1 MKVVTN
7 LLALPVLLFACLIT
21 PEKGLGANFMLTNSD
36 IAHPG
41 TGGNWTVGANW
52 LSGVAPGPGDVVVL
66 SNSLPPLAATPSY
79 TLPSGYPSSVKGL
92 APDASW
98 TNIWDGLLPVTSTLG
113 SVTVGGLWVPQTN
126 TFNTWYIG
134 NQLPEG
140 AHNLYITNQLNIVST
155 VPRDLYHIFSNTVA
169 VGTGFDIA
177 NFLVNATVQGPGSLN
192 VTNPNGCLWVG
203 QGSQTAGT
211 APTTHGAVLDMT
223 GLNTFNCVLSN
234 VFVAS
239 DFFMVT
245 SGTDTNQTGYA
256 RPHGVLLLALTNH
269 ITLLDTNFPAYVV
282 GYEPNNNGGSLYIS
296 NCLGQVN
303 YMNFDQMLI
312 GGPKTALSSAG
323 MYFMNAYNGLPALT
337 DCYAKFRNID
347 GVSRQTAWAIGDISL
362 SPGVTTSS
370 YGTVNFTRGGVDA
383 LVDTIYVARGGTPTI
398 STGTTIGTL
407 NFGAGTTQKSII
419 DVNQIEMGDMLNL
432 TAAGWATV
440 NVYSNATLKVNNYIR
455 LINTVPGTANN
466 LCRAFLYIY
475 GGTVQVGGDILN
487 NGLINGGNS
496 VVTIN
501 NGGTLDLRPSNAK
514 PAGNISVATL
524 NYGLGTLT
532 NFATLSVSN
541 LVVTAPNAAFA
552 LNRDQALAPG
562 VGAGTIGTLTIG
574 VTNLLV
580 GSTTTNLDGS
590 VITNNGNGLVAL
602 SLSNGAL
609 VMDIGSSSD
618 QINVNGG
625 LILNGTNQV
634 IVNVMPGFGP
644 GSYTLLTYNTDPTWL
659 DCNGNPSY
667 GVTGNLATQLVVGG
681 PIANSAYVVTF
692 DNNTPGV
699 IKMNVSLSGSPMAL
713 TWVGDGSANAWD
725 IVGANNWNN
734 GSGASKFYQY
744 DSVTFGDTGSATPSI
759 NLSGSVYPVAV
770 IFSASKNYTIG
781 GSGQITGL
789 TPLTQSGSG
798 TLTLLVTNGYTG
810 GTTISAGTVKLG
822 DGATS
827 MGSLGSGAVS
837 LGGALAVDVPAN
849 QTQSLANGLTGAGL
863 LSVEGPGK
871 VVLSGTN
878 QSYTGKFQVT
888 GGTLVPTALTAISY
902 GWSAVNKLIYV
913 TNSGTLDINGLALS
927 NNITLSGAGYAGA
940 GALVN
945 NGANQQNSTMQ
956 VAMAGDATVGGN
968 YRMDINNVGT
978 VPGSL
983 SGNGYNLTKVGT
995 NCVSLYSVATSV
1007 WNDNLQNITVN
1018 AGVLRLQNG
1027 SLLSANPASTV
1038 AVANGATF
1046 EMNNVWAAAPVN
1058 VSATL
1063 QNGACLYGTGGT
1075 ATNIVGTTTNVQ
1087 GNLFTGTINLNGTN
1101 VLDVS
1106 TNSVLV
1112 INGVIAG
1119 NGNLVKGIGFHPTSA
1134 TTANSTGVGRLVLG
1148 GTNTFTGNLLLQTGV
1163 LVLTNNGS
1171 VSAAANIELQRG
1183 VLDASGRADHAL
1195 TVGAN
1200 QTLRGLGTVIGN
1212 LYVPTNAF
1220 LAPGSAIGLLTNIG
1234 NTILDG
1240 TTTMT
1245 IAKTNG
1251 AVSCS
1256 ALGTSGGLRLGG
1268 TLNVAFTGSGLT
1280 NGDKFQL
1287 FSSAIISSNFTTVN
1301 LPSGA
1306 TWTDNTSVDGSIVV
1320 LSVNTEPANRPSLNW
1335 AYLGS
1340 SISLSW
1346 PVSYTSYKLQAQTNS
1361 INVGLS
1367 TNWVTVSTTNNTI
1380 SLPVDTHNP
1389 SAFYRL
1395 SK

>member
-1 MKVVTN
+1 MKVATK
-7 LLALPVLLFACLIT
+7 LLSLPVLFFACLIT
-21 PEKGLGANFMLTNSD
+21 PEKGLGANLMLTNSD
-36 IAHPG
+36 IAYPG

-52 LSGVAPGPGDVVVL
+52 LTGVAPGPGDVVVL

-98 TNIWDGLLPVTSTLG
+98 TNIWDGLMPVTSTLG
-113 SVTVGGLWVPQTN
+113 SLTVGGLWVPQTN
-126 TFNTWYIG
+126 LFNTWYIG

-140 AHNLYITNQLNIVST
+140 AHNLYISNQLNIVST
-155 VPRDLYHIFSNTVA
+155 VPRDLYHIFSNTVG
-169 VGTGFDIA
+169 VGTGFDITQ
-177 NFLVNATVQGPGSLN
+177 FLVYATVQGPGSLN
-192 VTNPNGCLWVG
+192 VTNPNGCMWVG
-203 QGSQTAGT
+203 QGSQAGGT
-211 APTTHGAVLDMT
+211 APATHGAVLDMT
-223 GLNTFNCVLSN
+223 GLNNFNCVLSN

-245 SGTDTNQTGYA
+245 SATDTNQTGYA
-256 RPHGVLLLALTNH
+256 RPQGLLLLALTNH
-269 ITLLDTNFPAYVV
+269 ITLLDTNFPAYVI
-282 GYEPNNNGGSLYIS
+282 GYEPDNNGCSFFVS

-303 YMNFDQMLI
+303 FMNFDQMLI
-312 GGPKTALSSAG
+312 GGPKIAFSAAG
-323 MYFMNAYNGLPALT
+323 MYFMPAYNGLPALT

-362 SPGVTTSS
+362 SPAVTGSS

-383 LVDTIYVARGGTPTI
+383 LVDTIYIGRGGAPSG
-398 STGTTIGTL
+398 STGTTVGTL

-432 TAAGWATV
+432 TAPGYATV
-440 NVYSNATLKVNNYIR
+440 FVYSNATLKVNNYIR

-466 LCRAFLYIY
+466 TCRAFLYIY
-475 GGTVQVGGDILN
+475 GGTVQVAGDILN
-487 NGLINGGNS
+487 NALINGGYS
-496 VVTIN
+496 IVTIN
-501 NGGTLDLRPSNAK
+501 NGGTLDMRPSNAK
-514 PAGNISVATL
+514 PPGNISVATL

-532 NFATLSVSN
+532 NFATLGVSN
-541 LVVTAPNAAFA
+541 LVVTPPNAAFV
-552 LNRDQALAPG
+552 LNRGQALAPG
-562 VGAGTIGTLTIG
+562 VGAGTVGTLTIG
-574 VTNLLV
+574 VTNLVV
-580 GSTTTNLDGS
+580 GSTTANLDGS

-602 SLSNGAL
+602 SLNNGAL

-634 IVNVMPGFGP
+634 IVNVMAGFGP
-644 GSYTLLTYNTDPTWL
+644 GSYTLLTYNTDITLL

-667 GVTGNLATQLVVGG
+667 GVTGNLATQLVAGG
-681 PIANSAYVVTF
+681 PITNSSYAVTF

-699 IKMNVSLSGSPMAL
+699 IKMNVSLNGSPMAL
-713 TWVGDGSANAWD
+713 TWVGDGSANVWD

-744 DSVTFGDTGSATPSI
+744 DSVSFGDTGSATPSI
-759 NLSGSVYPVAV
+759 NLSGSVYPAAV
-770 IFSASKNYTIG
+770 TFNASKNYTIG

-789 TPLTQSGSG
+789 TPLTQSGGG
-798 TLTLLVTNGYTG
+798 TLTLLVTNSYTG

-837 LGGALAVDVPAN
+837 LGGALAVAVPAN
-849 QTQSLANGLTGAGL
+849 QTQSLANSLTGAGL

-888 GGTLVPTALTAISY
+888 GGTLVPSALTAISY
-902 GWSAVNKLIYV
+902 GWSAANKLIYV

-927 NNITLSGAGYAGA
+927 NNITLSGAGYTGA

-945 NGANQQNSTMQ
+945 NGAGQANATMQ
-956 VAMAGDATVGGN
+956 LFMAGDASVGGN

-978 VPGSL
+978 VPGGL

-995 NCVSLYSVATSV
+995 NCVSLYSLATSV
-1007 WNDNLQNITVN
+1007 WNNNLQNITVN
-1018 AGVLRLQNG
+1018 AGVLRLQYG
-1027 SLLSANPASTV
+1027 SLLSANPASTIT
-1038 AVANGATF
+1038 VANGATF

-1058 VSATL
+1058 VVATL

-1075 ATNIVGTTTNVQ
+1075 GTNIVGTTTNAQ
-1087 GNLFTGTINLNGTN
+1087 DNLFTGTINLNGTN

-1119 NGNLVKGIGFHPTSA
+1119 NGNLVKGIGIHPTSA

-1148 GTNTFTGNLLLQTGV
+1148 GTNTFTGNLLLPTGV
-1163 LVLTNNGS
+1163 LALTNTGS
-1171 VSAAANIELQRG
+1171 VSAAANIALQGG
-1183 VLDASGRADHAL
+1183 VLDASGRADGAL

-1200 QTLRGLGTVIGN
+1200 QTLSGLGTVIGN

-1220 LAPGSAIGLLTNIG
+1220 LSPGSATGLLTNIG
-1234 NTILDG
+1234 NAILAG

-1251 AVSCS
+1251 ATSCS
-1256 ALGTSGGLRLGG
+1256 TLGVSGGLRLGG
-1268 TLNVAFTGSGLT
+1268 TLNATFTGSGLT

-1287 FSSAIISSNFTTVN
+1287 FSSAIISSNFTTVS
-1301 LPSGA
+1301 LPSVA

-1320 LSVNTEPANRPSLNW
+1320 LSVNTEPTNRPSLNW
-1335 AYLGS
+1335 AYSGS
-1340 SISLSW
+1340 SLSLSW
-1346 PVSYTSYKLQAQTNS
+1346 PLSYTSYKLQEQTNS
-1361 INVGLS
+1361 IGVGLS
-1367 TNWVTVSTTNNTI
+1367 TNWITVPTTNNTI
-1380 SLPVDTHNP
+1380 SISVDTHNP
-1389 SAFYRL
+1389 SVFYRL